1 MQLVSCGR
9 YEETL
14 LLAYRLWEKRKK
26 NENLEERGNDVIESA
41 MQLVERMSKEES
53 VELFKY

>member
-14 LLAYRLWEKRKK
+14 LLAYHLWEKRKK
-26 NENLEERGNDVIESA
+26 NENLEERGNDVLESA
-41 MQLVERMSKEES
+41 MQLVERMSEEES